1 MIYIIKLWLF
11 IYFYKKFLEINHIF
25 LKLIYMSH
33 PILSLIGAGPG
44 DPELITLKAINCLKK
59 ADVILY
65 DALANK
71 ALLKYAKPGAIT
83 QFVGKRYGC
92 HALSQQEINN
102 LIIEY
107 AISHGHVVR
116 LKGGDPFVFGRAQ
129 EEIDAARAAGIEVE
143 VIPGIS
149 SAIAVPTGQLIP
161 LTCRGINE
169 SFWVTTGTTQSGE
182 ISSDIKL
189 AAQSSAT
196 VVILMA
202 MSKLEAI
209 MEIFAQNDKQQ
220 TPVAIIQD
228 GTTENEKCIIGT
240 VKDIFFKAEYH
251 NISNPAIIIV
261 GDVVKLHPSFIQSA
275 VKQIAAEN
283 IFSARK

>member
-1 MIYIIKLWLF
+1 M
-11 IYFYKKFLEINHIF
+11 NP
-25 LKLIYMSH
+25 KLI
-33 PILSLIGAGPG
+33 LVGAGPG
-44 DPELITLKAINCLKK
+44 DPELITLKAVRALQQ

-65 DALANK
+65 DALANET
-71 ALLKYAKPGAIT
+71 LLEHARPGAIKE
-83 QFVGKRYGC
+83 FVGKRYGC
-92 HALSQQEINN
+92 HTLSQSEINHR
-102 LIIEY
+102 IIGY
-107 AISHGHVVR
+107 AAKHNIIVR

-129 EEIDAARAAGIEVE
+129 EEVDAARSAGMEVE

-149 SAIAVPTGQLIP
+149 SALAVPAAKMIP

-182 ISSDIKL
+182 LSADIKL

-209 MEIFAQNDKQQ
+209 MELFSLYGKAE

-228 GTTENEKCIIGT
+228 GTTAKEKMVTGT
-240 VKDIFFKAEYH
+240 VRDIAYRAQYAGM
-251 NISNPAIIIV
+251 SNPSIIV
-261 GDVVKLHPSFIQSA
+261 IGEVVNLSA
-275 VKQIAAEN
+275 VIIAGAKMEQPASSLMAQATLKS
-283 IFSARK
+283 I

>member
-1 MIYIIKLWLF
+1 MITPL
-11 IYFYKKFLEINHIF
+11 
-25 LKLIYMSH
+25 
-33 PILSLIGAGPG
+33 LSLVGAGPG
-44 DPELITLKAINCLKK
+44 DPELITLKAVKTISAAN
-59 ADVILY
+59 VILY
-65 DALANK
+65 DALANE
-71 ALLKYAKPGAIT
+71 ALLNFAAPGAIKR
-83 QFVGKRYGC
+83 FVGKRYGC
-92 HALSQQEINN
+92 HALSQQEINM

-107 AISHGHVVR
+107 AQSHGHVVR

-129 EEIDAARAAGIEVE
+129 EEIETARNAGIAVQ

-149 SAIAVPTGQLIP
+149 SAIAVPASQMIP

-182 ISSDIKL
+182 ISNDIKL

-209 MEIFAQNDKQQ
+209 MDIFSANGKAD

-228 GTTENEKCIIGT
+228 GTTPNEKMVIGK
-240 VKDIFFKAEYH
+240 VKDISFKSQYAGLA
-251 NISNPAIIIV
+251 NPAIIIV
-261 GDVVKLHPSFIQSA
+261 GEVVKLHFTQSKA
-275 VKQIAAEN
+275 TVESIINTNLISVKQ
-283 IFSARK
+283 